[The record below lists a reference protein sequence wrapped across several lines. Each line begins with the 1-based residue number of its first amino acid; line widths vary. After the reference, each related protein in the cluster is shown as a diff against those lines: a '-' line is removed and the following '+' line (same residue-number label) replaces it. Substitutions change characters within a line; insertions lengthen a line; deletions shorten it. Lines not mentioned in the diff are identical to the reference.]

1 LIGNVTTAFS
11 EASVERLTGLTS
23 AQLRYWDKTG
33 FFAPEYADE
42 DRRMPF
48 SRIYS
53 FKNVV
58 GLRTLGLLRRQHNVS
73 LQHLRQVAE
82 TLSHLE
88 DELWT
93 RTTLYVL
100 NRRVVV
106 HEPGRG
112 RLRDAVSGQYVL
124 GIPLKKIVADTKRDA
139 ERLLQRPET
148 KIGKIEQ
155 SRRVLRNSPVIAGT
169 RIPTAAV
176 RRYKEA
182 GFTVEQIIAEYPDL
196 TADDVEAA
204 LKYEENSCRR
214 LKHGCTAS
222 PQIPYR

>member
-1 LIGNVTTAFS
+1 VSDSGNVIAAFS
-11 EASVERLTGLTS
+11 EANVERLTGLTS

-33 FFAPEYADE
+33 FFAPTYADE
-42 DRRMPF
+42 NRRAPF

-53 FKNVV
+53 FKDVV

-82 TLSHLE
+82 KLSHLE

-100 NRRVVV
+100 NRRVIV
-106 HEPGRG
+106 HEPGSG
-112 RLRDAVSGQYVL
+112 RRDAISGQYVL

-139 ERLLQRPET
+139 ERLRRRPDA

-155 SRRVLRNSPVIAGT
+155 SRQVLRNAPVIAGT
-169 RIPTAAV
+169 RIPTAAI

-182 GFTVEQIIAEYPDL
+182 GFTVKQIIAEYPDL
-196 TADDVEAA
+196 TPYDIQAA
-204 LKYEENSCRR
+204 LKYEENS
-214 LKHGCTAS
+214 AAA
-222 PQIPYR
+222 